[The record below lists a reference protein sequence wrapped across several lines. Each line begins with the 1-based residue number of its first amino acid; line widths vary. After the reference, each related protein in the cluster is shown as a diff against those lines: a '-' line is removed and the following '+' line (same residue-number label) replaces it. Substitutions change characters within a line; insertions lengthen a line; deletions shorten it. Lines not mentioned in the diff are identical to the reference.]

1 MIKCENL
8 YKIFKES
15 GFEYFTGVP
24 DSVFGEWMAFLNDM
38 SGKGLINRI
47 AVIERDAIGW
57 AGGYFAATGKIGVV
71 YMQNSRL
78 GNAVNPLTSLA
89 DKEVYGIPILLMVGW
104 RGEPGVKD
112 EPQHVKMGKITLPLL
127 DVLGVKYDFL
137 PTDVKKAEK
146 VISRAKKQMFL
157 TSRPYAL
164 VVRKGIFEKYA
175 KKTEEK
181 ADYEMTREEAIEIVI
196 GGAPENS
203 AIIATTGKASRE
215 LFEIRKAKKQGHE
228 KDFLMV
234 GSMGLASS
242 FGAEIALQKTNKKI
256 FVLDGDGALLMSA
269 GALSTIGY
277 YQPKNFVHIV
287 FDNESHDSTGGQ
299 PTTSV
304 SSDLVKMALANG
316 YKAAKK
322 IQSKKEL
329 KAAVKEFKKIKGP
342 EMIIVKIRKG
352 SRNDLGRPTI
362 SPREN
367 LKNFMAFLKEK

>member
-1 MIKCENL
+1 MIKCEDL
-8 YKIFKES
+8 YKIFKKN

-24 DSVFGEWMAFLNDM
+24 DSVFGDWMAFLSDVD
-38 SGKGLINRI
+38 GKGLTNRI
-47 AVIERDAIGW
+47 AAIERDAVGW
-57 AGGYFAATGKIGVV
+57 ASGYFAATGKIGVV
-71 YMQNSRL
+71 YAQNSGL
-78 GNAVNPLTSLA
+78 GNIVNPLTSLA

-112 EPQHVKMGKITLPLL
+112 EPQHIKMGKITLPLL
-127 DVLGVKYDFL
+127 DILGVKYDFL
-137 PTDVKKAEK
+137 PKDIEKAEK
-146 VISRAKKQMFL
+146 IINRIKKQIEL
-157 TSRPYAL
+157 TGRPHAL
-164 VVRKGIFEKYA
+164 IVRKGIFEKYTG
-175 KKTEEK
+175 KRKDTV
-181 ADYEMTREEAIEIVI
+181 DYELTREEAIKIIVEALSS
-196 GGAPENS
+196 GA
-203 AIIATTGKASRE
+203 AVIATTGKSSRE
-215 LFEIRKAKKQGHE
+215 LFEYRETKKQGH
-228 KDFLMV
+228 KNDFLMV

-242 FGAEIALQKTNKKI
+242 FGAEIALQKPNKKI
-256 FVLDGDGALLMSA
+256 FVFDGDGALLMSA

-287 FDNESHDSTGGQ
+287 FDNESYDSTGGQ

-329 KAAVKEFKKIKGP
+329 EAAVKEFKKIKGP

-362 SPREN
+362 SPQEN

>member
-1 MIKCENL
+1 
-8 YKIFKES
+8 
-15 GFEYFTGVP
+15 
-24 DSVFGEWMAFLNDM
+24 
-38 SGKGLINRI
+38 
-47 AVIERDAIGW
+47 
-57 AGGYFAATGKIGVV
+57 
-71 YMQNSRL
+71 
-78 GNAVNPLTSLA
+78 
-89 DKEVYGIPILLMVGW
+89 
-104 RGEPGVKD
+104 
-112 EPQHVKMGKITLPLL
+112 L
-127 DVLGVKYDFL
+127 DILGVKYDFL
-137 PTDVKKAEK
+137 PKDIEKAEK
-146 VISRAKKQMFL
+146 IINRIKKQIEL
-157 TSRPYAL
+157 TGRPHAL
-164 VVRKGIFEKYA
+164 IVRKGIFEKYTG
-175 KKTEEK
+175 KRKDT
-181 ADYEMTREEAIEIVI
+181 ADYELTREEAIKIIVEALSS
-196 GGAPENS
+196 GA
-203 AIIATTGKASRE
+203 AVIATTGKSSRE
-215 LFEIRKAKKQGHE
+215 LFEYRETKKQGH
-228 KDFLMV
+228 KNDFLMV

-242 FGAEIALQKTNKKI
+242 FGAEIALQKPKKKVFI
-256 FVLDGDGALLMSA
+256 LDGDGALLMSA

>member
-1 MIKCENL
+1 MIKCEDL
-8 YKIFKES
+8 YKIFKKN

-24 DSVFGEWMAFLNDM
+24 DSVFGDWMAFLSDVD
-38 SGKGLINRI
+38 GKGLTNRI
-47 AVIERDAIGW
+47 AAIERDAVGW
-57 AGGYFAATGKIGVV
+57 ASGYFAATGKIGVV
-71 YMQNSRL
+71 YAQNSGL
-78 GNAVNPLTSLA
+78 GNIVNPLTSLA

-104 RGEPGVKD
+104 RGESGVKD
-112 EPQHVKMGKITLPLL
+112 EPQHIKMGKITLPLL
-127 DVLGVKYDFL
+127 DILGVKYDFL
-137 PTDVKKAEK
+137 PKDIEKAEK
-146 VISRAKKQMFL
+146 IINRIKKQIEL
-157 TSRPYAL
+157 TGRPHAL
-164 VVRKGIFEKYA
+164 IVRKGIFEKYTG
-175 KKTEEK
+175 KRKDT
-181 ADYEMTREEAIEIVI
+181 ADYELTREEAIKIIVEALSS
-196 GGAPENS
+196 GA
-203 AIIATTGKASRE
+203 AVIATTGKSSRE
-215 LFEIRKAKKQGHE
+215 LFEYRETKKQGH
-228 KDFLMV
+228 KNDFLMV

-242 FGAEIALQKTNKKI
+242 FGAEIALQKPNKKI
-256 FVLDGDGALLMSA
+256 FVFDGDGALLMSA